1 MDRIILHV
9 DMDAFF
15 AEVEVMDNP
24 ALKNKPVIVGGTSSR
39 GVAATCSYEART
51 FGVHSAMPIF
61 KARALCPKGIYIRP
75 RHWRYKEISDE
86 IFKILYR
93 YTELIEP
100 LSIDEAYLDISHLH
114 ENPIEVATR
123 IKNDIKDEIG
133 LNISI
138 GISYNKFLA
147 KLASDWNK
155 PNGLKII
162 RKEDMPEI
170 LFPLKIRKVYG
181 IGAKSAEKLFKIG
194 VQTVEDL
201 YNLPIELYKNY
212 FGKWGEDIYWRIR
225 GRDERTVITKRERK
239 SYGKET
245 TFTEDISE
253 KAELWEIISQYC
265 DEIAFM
271 LKSKRLYGKTIT
283 IKYKT
288 RNFETHTRSKTIDVY
303 FNESDEIKEISREIF
318 NSIEFNEAIRL
329 IGLTVSNLSN
339 KKNYEQLNFFNI

>member
-15 AEVEVMDNP
+15 AEVEVLDNP
-24 ALKNKPVIVGGTSSR
+24 VLKNKPVIVGGTSSR
-39 GVAATCSYEART
+39 GVVATCSYEARA

-61 KARALCPKGIYIRP
+61 KARTLCPNGIYIIP
-75 RHWRYKEISDE
+75 RHWRYKEISNQ

-93 YTELIEP
+93 FTEVIEP
-100 LSIDEAYLDISHLH
+100 LSIDEAYLDISDLN
-114 ENPIEVATR
+114 ENPIEVAAK
-123 IKNDIKDEIG
+123 IKKDIKDEIG

-162 RKEDMPEI
+162 RKEEMPEI
-170 LFPLKIRKVYG
+170 LFSLNIRKVYG

-201 YNLPIELYKNY
+201 FDLPIELYENY
-212 FGKWGEDIYWRIR
+212 FGKWGKDIYWRIR
-225 GRDERTVITKRERK
+225 GRDERRVITTRERK

-245 TFTEDISE
+245 TFTEDISD
-253 KAELWEIISQYC
+253 KTELWRIISQYC
-265 DEIAFM
+265 EQISFM
-271 LKSKRLYGKTIT
+271 LRSKNLYGKTIT

-288 RNFETHTRSKTIDVY
+288 INFETHTRSKTVDEY
-303 FNESDEIKEISREIF
+303 FNESDEIKEISREIL
-318 NSIEFNEAIRL
+318 NSIEFNDAIRL
-329 IGLTVSNLSN
+329 IGLTVSNLSD
-339 KKNYEQLNFFNI
+339 KKNYEQLNFFDI

>member
-1 MDRIILHV
+1 MERIILHV

-15 AEVEVMDNP
+15 AAVEVLDNP
-24 ALKNKPVIVGGTSSR
+24 GIKNKPVIVGGTSSR
-39 GVAATCSYEART
+39 GVVATCSYEARA

-61 KARALCPKGIYIRP
+61 KARALCPNGIYIPP
-75 RHWRYKEISDE
+75 RHWRYKEISNE

-93 YTELIEP
+93 FTDIIEP
-100 LSIDEAYLDISHLH
+100 LSIDEAYLDISHLK
-114 ENPIEVATR
+114 ENPIEVASK
-123 IKNDIKDEIG
+123 IKKNIKEEIG

-155 PNGLKII
+155 PNGLKVIK
-162 RKEDMPEI
+162 KEEMPKI
-170 LFPLKIRKVYG
+170 LFPLNIRKVYG

-212 FGKWGEDIYWRIR
+212 FGKSGEDIYWRIR
-225 GRDERTVITKRERK
+225 GRDERRVTIKRERK

-245 TFTEDISE
+245 TFADDICD
-253 KAELWEIISQYC
+253 KTQLWNIISGYSDQ
-265 DEIAFM
+265 ISFM
-271 LKSKRLYGKTIT
+271 LKSKNLYGKTVT

-288 RNFETHTRSKTIDVY
+288 INFETHTRSKTVEEY
-303 FNESDEIKEISREIF
+303 FNENDEIKEISREIF
-318 NSIEFNEAIRL
+318 DSIEFNEAIRL
-329 IGLTVSNLSN
+329 IGVTVSNLSN
-339 KKNYEQLNFFNI
+339 KKNFEQLNFFDI